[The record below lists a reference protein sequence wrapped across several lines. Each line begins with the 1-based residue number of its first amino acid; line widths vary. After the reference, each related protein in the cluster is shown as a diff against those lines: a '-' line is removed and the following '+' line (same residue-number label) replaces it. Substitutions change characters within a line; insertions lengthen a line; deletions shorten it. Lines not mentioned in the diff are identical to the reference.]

1 MQANTQKCTISFDLL
16 ETVLIYKN
24 KQRIHSFQIIEL
36 SCTELHLYLSSTTE
50 QNCIRYNK
58 NLKGLKHRVRPGTT
72 AFFNASIV
80 YYKQFSEGYCS
91 CIMCCMK
98 MQRVGSQQPNSFN
111 SLKWKQSRTN
121 GKQRSIA
128 PTGDVTNYEF
138 CGIKM
143 NLPSWLG
150 YYGYIV

>member
-1 MQANTQKCTISFDLL
+1 MQF
-16 ETVLIYKN
+16 IY
-24 KQRIHSFQIIEL
+24 
-36 SCTELHLYLSSTTE
+36 TELHLFFSSTTE
-50 QNCIRYNK
+50 QKDIRYDK
-58 NLKGLKHRVRPGTT
+58 TLKRIKILNQAGDYCLSL
-72 AFFNASIV
+72 FNAGIV
-80 YYKQFSEGYCS
+80 YYEQFSEGYCS
-91 CIMCCMK
+91 CIIGCMN

-143 NLPSWLG
+143 NLPSWLC
-150 YYGYIV
+150 YYDYIV